1 LEGCVVEDFSVVED
15 VWDRVRSQVSVSREE
30 FLEKVKELSRKLS
43 WKANLR
49 ALALIVAKNLGADV
63 STILVEPKRGRIL
76 EVGPVRISS
85 GRGQETPYC
94 IFVLVNEE
102 ERLWSVAF
110 GEENVEKVRSLE
122 DKPVEILNYTL
133 TSIRGR
139 RLLRVTENSKIIELD
154 ESALPSLID
163 LKPAW
168 ASTLKE
174 VFEGKGSYV
183 VSFIVVDEDIVEYPS
198 CPICK
203 RSVDM
208 VESEWICSTHGSVEP
223 EMRKVYHY
231 YIADDSG
238 TYSAVF
244 FGEPPKEKI
253 TGTKVTA
260 KGYFKGEEFQ
270 ISKIYRIEELVS
282 TNK

>member
-1 LEGCVVEDFSVVED
+1 MMEDFSAVED
-15 VWDRVRSQVSVSREE
+15 VWERIKNQVSVSKEE
-30 FLEKVKELSRKLS
+30 FLNKVRELSKKLS

-49 ALALIVAKNLGADV
+49 ALALIVAKNLGADI
-63 STILVEPKRGRIL
+63 SPILVEPKRGRIL
-76 EVGPVRISS
+76 EVGPIRVSS
-85 GRGQETPYC
+85 SRGQETPYC
-94 IFVLVNEE
+94 IFVLVNED

-133 TSIRGR
+133 TSVRGR
-139 RLLRVTENSKIIELD
+139 RLLRVTENSKIIELSED
-154 ESALPSLID
+154 VLPPLPD
-163 LKPAW
+163 LKPAQA
-168 ASTLKE
+168 ASLKE
-174 VFEGKGSYV
+174 VLEGKGSYV
-183 VSFIVVDEDIVEYPS
+183 VSFIVVEEDMVEYPS
-198 CPICK
+198 CPVCK

-208 VESEWICSTHGSVEP
+208 VESEWVCPTHGSVEP

-244 FGEPPKEKI
+244 FGEPPRERI

-270 ISKIYRIEELVS
+270 ISKIYRIEDLVS
-282 TNK
+282 TV